1 MQKTGP
7 RKSNQGKGAMEN
19 QYTHCLPINEQEAIV
34 YSTMLKEKKKQPVN
48 FPGFANRGS
57 YNWISM

>member
-48 FPGFANRGS
+48 FSDFVNR
-57 YNWISM
+57 